1 MNLHFKT
8 MIFLVLAAI
17 FLVGQFM
24 NCPYEKT
31 WNLISFAEEE
41 EKANASHEVLGRKL
55 TTKEQN
61 LYLNLTREDK
71 VDAFKNDIL
80 PREQNLVVVRAL
92 IAVGESG
99 NATEIL
105 NYLHFTETKTYSKIL
120 DDFTKLKEK
129 YGSVRKG
136 LEAENKFKLSEED
149 IFKDTALKAYKTVF
163 GTDEEDLTSEE
174 KTQLFN
180 FLRSKE
186 ALAYTKMIEALVK
199 SLTEQDKKS
208 ILFGL
213 LSEIG
218 RPDLKENQE
227 FQKKILEQEFTHENL
242 KKLLEPLKK

>member
-1 MNLHFKT
+1 MNLHFKRI
-8 MIFLVLAAI
+8 IFLILAVM
-17 FLVGQFM
+17 FLAG
-24 NCPYEKT
+24 NWIC
-31 WNLISFAEEE
+31 FAQEE
-41 EKANASHEVLGRKL
+41 EKTTASQEVLGRKL

-61 LYLNLTREDK
+61 LYLNLSREEK
-71 VDAFKNDIL
+71 IEAFKNDIL
-80 PREQNLVVVRAL
+80 PREQNLVAVRAL
-92 IAVGESG
+92 ISVGESG

-105 NYLHFTETKTYSKIL
+105 NYLHFTETKTYTQL
-120 DDFTKLKEK
+120 MDRFVKLKEK
-129 YGSVRKG
+129 YGSVKKG

-163 GTDEEDLTSEE
+163 GTDEKDLTNEE

-186 ALAYTKMIEALVK
+186 APTYTKMIEALVK

-213 LSEIG
+213 LTEIG
-218 RPDLKENQE
+218 RHDLKENEE